1 MMHHV
6 RREHTTRSFMCDTCS
21 SAFWYKSELNKHVK
35 RVHGG
40 GGGERLL
47 TASTSLKR
55 HRQTEQND
63 LVEDEHTQQSE
74 QIVVVEDESHL
85 QQAQPQLGLSNRSQD
100 LIVFI
105 KKIE

>member
-1 MMHHV
+1 MMRHV

-21 SAFWYKSELNKHVK
+21 SAFWFKSELNKHVK

-40 GGGERLL
+40 GGGERSLA
-47 TASTSLKR
+47 ASTSLKR
-55 HRQTEQND
+55 HRQTEQN
-63 LVEDEHTQQSE
+63 VPMEDERTRQSE
-74 QIVVVEDESHL
+74 QIVVVENESHL

>member
-1 MMHHV
+1 MHHV

-21 SAFWYKSELNKHVK
+21 SAFWFKSELNKHVK

-40 GGGERLL
+40 GNDRLL
-47 TASTSLKR
+47 AASTNLKR
-55 HRQTEQND
+55 HRQMEQNA

-85 QQAQPQLGLSNRSQD
+85 QQAQPQLGLSHRSQD